1 MANLNTYKD
10 TQYSR
15 SLDNYFYSGQIR
27 KAQIQFAAI
36 FSELQ
41 VKIGRND
48 LQGQTDL
55 MTVPVKIGSTDRVVA
70 SIMAGNTQNKPVRV
84 PVIAT
89 NLMGIEPAWDFVKGS
104 NQQTRHTVFPV
115 GGTLPDD
122 GKVVYKLMPFPYF
135 LTMEASIMASNE
147 YQHQQMLEQI
157 LLLFNPDLQIQIS
170 DSYDDWTKISSVT
183 LTGVGLETA
192 YPSEAERRIIT
203 TTFTFNVLAY
213 ISPAVNVRD
222 NYIKKIKLR
231 IASLAT
237 GTSFED
243 YRLEDI
249 PGPSDEYQTIIDV
262 NDLDIPPR

>member
-1 MANLNTYKD
+1 MTNLNTYKD
-10 TQYSR
+10 TQYSK
-15 SLDNYFYSGQIR
+15 SVDHYFYDGQIR

-41 VKIGRND
+41 VKIGKND
-48 LQGQTDL
+48 FKSDTDL
-55 MTVPVKIGSTDRVVA
+55 MTVPVKIGSTDRVVS
-70 SIMAGNTQNKPVRV
+70 SIMAGNTQNKPIRL

-104 NQQTRHTVFPV
+104 GQQSRNTSFPV

-122 GKVVYKLMPFPYF
+122 GTVTYKYMPFPYN

-170 DSYDDWTKISSVT
+170 DGYNDWNKISTVRLES
-183 LTGVGLETA
+183 VGLETA
-192 YPSEAERRIIT
+192 YPSETERRVIVT
-203 TTFTFNVLAY
+203 TLTFGVLAY
-213 ISPAVNVRD
+213 LSPPFNLRD

-231 IASLAT
+231 IAQLST
-237 GTSFED
+237 GANFED
-243 YRLEDI
+243 FRIEDV
-249 PGPSDEYQTIIDV
+249 PGQPDEYHTVASVDG
-262 NDLDIPPR
+262 IPKA